1 MKDNLCGKG
10 MASVIPNNTEVPIAA
25 YYSRPPALD
34 LGTRVIGQRLCS
46 NHLPQKV
53 SHFFFYRFSVTLML
67 AKTLKARIQRAGFRS
82 ATREAQGE
90 LLTMRD
96 SDDIW

>member
-1 MKDNLCGKG
+1 
-10 MASVIPNNTEVPIAA
+10 
-25 YYSRPPALD
+25 
-34 LGTRVIGQRLCS
+34 
-46 NHLPQKV
+46 
-53 SHFFFYRFSVTLML
+53 ML

-82 ATREAQGE
+82 ATHEAKGE